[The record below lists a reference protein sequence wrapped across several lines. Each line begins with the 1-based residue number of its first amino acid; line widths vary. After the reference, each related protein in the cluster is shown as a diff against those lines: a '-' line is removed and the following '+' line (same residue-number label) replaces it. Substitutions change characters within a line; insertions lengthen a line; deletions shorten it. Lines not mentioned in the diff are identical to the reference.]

1 MKGLAAIGIAL
12 ISYSA
17 FCAIYGPLWN
27 DAYGKIIRAAA
38 IMMTGVN

>member
-1 MKGLAAIGIAL
+1 MRGLASLIIAL
-12 ISYSA
+12 FAYSA

-38 IMMTGVN
+38 IMMTGAN